1 MSGSISNKDRVD
13 SDKIQK
19 LQDDLSLRSDLSLS
33 NYNLIDSDTSDQE
46 SVSHGTAGIYTYQKY
61 HDHGH

>member
-1 MSGSISNKDRVD
+1 MSGSISNKDRDD

-19 LQDDLSLRSDLSLS
+19 SQDDLSLRSSFS